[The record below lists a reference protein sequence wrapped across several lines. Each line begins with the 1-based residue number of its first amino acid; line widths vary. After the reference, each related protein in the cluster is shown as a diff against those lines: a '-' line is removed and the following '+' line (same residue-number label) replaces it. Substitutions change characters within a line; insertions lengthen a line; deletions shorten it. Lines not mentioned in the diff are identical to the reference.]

1 MSRTR
6 LLSLL
11 AALAALLLVLGACA
25 DDDADQAA
33 EQAEEDDAPLALD
46 DDGDDDGDDEAVA
59 DDADDATEED
69 EAAEEAEEAGD
80 VDLAASVNQYA
91 STLPDGWMMIREAE
105 ELNDAMQV
113 DGAVVI
119 DVRNPEDYEEGHIP
133 GAVNIPIRE
142 LPDNLNSIPTDS
154 PVWIVCQTGWRT
166 GMAVSSLRMMGYD
179 NVEGWANEFPA
190 WEEAGY
196 EIETGEGA
204 ALEDFG
210 EPDLEPELVEAVGQ
224 FLSTLPD
231 GWLLVREVDE
241 VMDAVDA
248 GAVLLDVRNIENF
261 EEGTVEG
268 ALEVPIRE
276 LGSPDLDIPA
286 DSNVIVYCQSGWRT
300 SLAVP
305 ILHVLGYDNV
315 LGYPGHFDTFESL
328 GAVTS

>member
-6 LLSLL
+6 LLALL
-11 AALAALLLVLGACA
+11 AALAALLLVLAACA
-25 DDDADQAA
+25 DDDVDQAA
-33 EQAEEDDAPLALD
+33 EGAEEDDAPLALEAD
-46 DDGDDDGDDEAVA
+46 DDADEDAVE
-59 DDADDATEED
+59 DDATEE
-69 EAAEEAEEAGD
+69 EEAGGEEAGD
-80 VDLAASVNQYA
+80 DVDVADSVHQYA
-91 STLPDGWMMIREAE
+91 STLPDGWMMIREAD

-113 DGAVVI
+113 DGTVVI

-133 GAVNIPIRE
+133 GAVNIPIRDI
-142 LPDNLNSIPTDS
+142 PDNLNAIPTDS

-166 GMAVSSLRMMGYD
+166 GMAVSSLRMMGYT

-190 WEEAGY
+190 WDEAGY
-196 EIETGEGA
+196 EVETGEGA
-204 ALEDFG
+204 ELEDFG
-210 EPDLEPELVEAVGQ
+210 EPDLEPELVDAAGQ

-248 GAVLLDVRNIENF
+248 GAELLDVRNIENF

-268 ALEVPIRE
+268 ALEIPIRE
-276 LGSPDLDIPA
+276 LGAPDLDIPT

-305 ILHVLGYDNV
+305 VLHVLGYDNV
-315 LGYPGHFDTFESL
+315 LGFPGHFEAFESL
-328 GAVTS
+328 DVVTS